1 MKKEPV
7 DTQKL
12 INELSE
18 LRKKVKLLEAS
29 EDEFN
34 KIKNALNIVYDA
46 IDSTVG
52 GIIITNIQG
61 IIVYVN
67 PSFLR
72 IFEYSDRHEV
82 IGNSAGDLFVKDT
95 IKGLT
100 DVKAVLDITD
110 RKTHEFTVKR
120 KDRTTFPVEVSVS
133 NVTNSEGEIVGRM
146 ASFVDISKRKHA
158 EKAREKLIRKL
169 ERALDRIKTLRG
181 LIPICAACKK
191 IRDDKGYWHQVEVYV
206 RDHSEADFSHD
217 ICPECAQKLYPELFE
232 EKERLEL

>member
-1 MKKEPV
+1 MKKEPK

-18 LRKKVKLLEAS
+18 LTKRVKQLEAS

-34 KIKNALNIVYDA
+34 RLKNALSIVYDA

-72 IFEYSDRHEV
+72 IFEYTDKHEV
-82 IGNSAGDLFVKDT
+82 LGNSAGDLFEKDT

-100 DVKAVLDITD
+100 DVKNVLDLTD
-110 RKTHEFTVKR
+110 SKTHEFTVKR
-120 KDRTTFPVEVSVS
+120 KDATTFPVEVSAS
-133 NVTNSEGEIVGRM
+133 NVTNNEGEIVGRM

-158 EKAREKLIRKL
+158 EKAQEKLIRKL
-169 ERALDRIKTLRG
+169 ERALDKIKTLRG

-217 ICPECAQKLYPELFE
+217 ICPECAQKLYPDLFE
-232 EKERLEL
+232 EKES